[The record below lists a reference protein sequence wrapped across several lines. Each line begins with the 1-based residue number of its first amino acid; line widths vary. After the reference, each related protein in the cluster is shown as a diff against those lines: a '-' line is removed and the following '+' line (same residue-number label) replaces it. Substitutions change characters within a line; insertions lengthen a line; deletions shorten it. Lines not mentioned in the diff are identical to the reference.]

1 MKLLILFLLL
11 TQSVFAQES
20 SVFPED
26 TSDFSR
32 SYDKSQNKSQAEIS
46 ESLGD
51 VLMDTVGVVV
61 VDSIIKGI
69 QKYTPGK
76 TEFNDIK
83 AQHWLAVTFGV
94 EGVTFPRLQNTT
106 LPSLNIGA
114 ELFLGKGFYFYS
126 KIGTYMT
133 LPDHRLYNKIDYG
146 AGMNIVVGFGGYIY
160 NDRSWMTGQGWS
172 IMLNG
177 GVAYRI
183 ALGSPL
189 ENTQPGES
197 PKYTI
202 PIFHNIG
209 FELNMKFNYNFFQFL
224 GISFGPYFAY
234 YAYEQHAISYG
245 ITFGLIL

>member
-11 TQSVFAQES
+11 TQSIFAQNS
-20 SVFPED
+20 AVFPEGS
-26 TSDFSR
+26 TDF
-32 SYDKSQNKSQAEIS
+32 SQNKSQAELS
-46 ESLGD
+46 DSLGNA
-51 VLMDTVGVVV
+51 LMDTVGVVV
-61 VDSIIKGI
+61 VESVKKGI

-83 AQHWLAVTFGV
+83 AQHWLAVTFGI
-94 EGVTFPRLQNTT
+94 EGVTFSGLQNTT
-106 LPSLNIGA
+106 LPSLNIGT

-133 LPDHRLYNKIDYG
+133 LPDNKLYNNIDYG
-146 AGMNIVVGFGGYIY
+146 SGLNVVVGFGGYVY
-160 NDRSWMTGQGWS
+160 NDRSWTTGHGWS

-177 GVAYRI
+177 GFAYRL
-183 ALGSPL
+183 ATEFPSEGL
-189 ENTQPGES
+189 EQ
-197 PKYTI
+197 TI

-224 GISFGPYFAY
+224 GLSFGPYFAY

>member
-11 TQSVFAQES
+11 TQSVFAQDS
-20 SVFPED
+20 VVFPEV
-26 TSDFSR
+26 TIDFSR
-32 SYDKSQNKSQAEIS
+32 SQNKSQNKSQAELS
-46 ESLGD
+46 ELGASFIEA
-51 VLMDTVGVVV
+51 VGMVIVE
-61 VDSIIKGI
+61 SAIKGI

-83 AQHWLAVTFGV
+83 AQHWVAVTFGV

-133 LPDHRLYNKIDYG
+133 LPEDKLYNKINYG
-146 AGMNIVVGFGGYIY
+146 SGLNLVVGFGGYVY
-160 NDRSWMTGQGWS
+160 NDRSWTTGHGWS

-177 GVAYRI
+177 GIAYRL
-183 ALGSPL
+183 ATESPL
-189 ENTQPGES
+189 KSKGQ
-197 PKYTI
+197 TI

-224 GISFGPYFAY
+224 GLSFGPYFAY

-245 ITFGLIL
+245 ITLGLIL

>member
-11 TQSVFAQES
+11 TQSVFAQNS
-20 SVFPED
+20 AVFPED
-26 TSDFSR
+26 TTDFSR
-32 SYDKSQNKSQAEIS
+32 SYDKSQNNSQAEIS
-46 ESLGD
+46 DSLGEA
-51 VLMDTVGVVV
+51 LMDTVGVVV

-94 EGVTFPRLQNTT
+94 EGVTFPGLQNTT

-114 ELFLGKGFYFYS
+114 EFFLGKGFYFYS

-133 LPDHRLYNKIDYG
+133 LPEDKLYNKINYG
-146 AGMNIVVGFGGYIY
+146 SGLNLVVGFGGYIY
-160 NDRSWMTGQGWS
+160 NDRSWTTGHGWS

-177 GVAYRI
+177 GIAYRL
-183 ALGSPL
+183 ASGFPSEGLD
-189 ENTQPGES
+189 Q
-197 PKYTI
+197 TI
-202 PIFHNIG
+202 PISHNIG

-224 GISFGPYFAY
+224 GVSFGPYFAY

-245 ITFGLIL
+245 ITIGLIL